1 MITVA
6 IVGAGR
12 GGTSILKVL
21 SGVSEVTV
29 VGIADR
35 SEEAPGL
42 ALGRQLGVRT
52 TTQVEELLS
61 HPGLQVVI
69 EATGVQEVID
79 SIYQQKQPGT
89 AVCDSSVARLFMLL
103 VRSREQVMNSL
114 QEQSDGL
121 TKVGETLSATIGE
134 IQAPIRDMAQNA
146 VDLLRRSQSLA
157 QVSNDGQKHVRETG
171 EVIEFIKSVADETRL
186 LGLNAAIEAARAGEH
201 GRGFAVVAE
210 RVRELAESSGKSAK
224 QITGTLGNID
234 TTMTQI
240 LKQAEEMEAVTEQ
253 VTADQNQAA
262 GKLTQAANQIA
273 TVSSQLQ
280 EFSRQ
285 LLASIGGS

>member
-1 MITVA
+1 MA

-21 SGVSEVTV
+21 RGVPEVNII
-29 VGIADR
+29 GIADR
-35 SEEAPGL
+35 AEEAPGMV
-42 ALGRQLGVRT
+42 LGRQLGVRT
-52 TTQVEELLS
+52 TTKVDELLA

-69 EATGVQEVID
+69 EATGVQEVAD
-79 SIYQQKQPGT
+79 SIYQHRQPGT
-89 AVCDSSVARLFMLL
+89 AVCDSSVARLIMLL
-103 VRSREQVMNSL
+103 VNSREQVMNSL

-121 TKVGETLSATIGE
+121 SRVGETLTATIGE
-134 IQAPIRDMAQNA
+134 IEAPIREMAQNA
-146 VDLLRRSQSLA
+146 QDLLRRSQSLA
-157 QVSNDGQKHVRETG
+157 EVSNEGQKHVRETG
-171 EVIEFIKSVADETRL
+171 EVIEFIKTVADETRL

-234 TTMTQI
+234 TTMNQI
-240 LKQAEEMEAVTEQ
+240 LQQAVEMKQVTEQ
-253 VTADQNQAA
+253 VTAGQNQAA
-262 GKLTQAANQIA
+262 DKLTQAANQIA
-273 TVSSQLQ
+273 TVSSQLH

-285 LLASIGGS
+285 LLASVSGA